1 MTNSVV
7 NLQEKLS
14 LLDEQWSPR
23 IVAQLNDYFFKIV
36 EVHGGD
42 RTVHLKAMEMF
53 VVPRGV
59 EHKPF
64 ASAPCRLMLIEPGGT
79 SNTGDAGGDRTAPED
94 RWI

>member
-1 MTNSVV
+1 MKNSVV
-7 NLQEKLS
+7 NL
-14 LLDEQWSPR
+14 
-23 IVAQLNDYFFKIV
+23 A
-36 EVHGGD
+36 GD

-53 VVPRGV
+53 VVPRGI

-79 SNTGDAGGDRTAPED
+79 SNTGDTGGDRTAPED